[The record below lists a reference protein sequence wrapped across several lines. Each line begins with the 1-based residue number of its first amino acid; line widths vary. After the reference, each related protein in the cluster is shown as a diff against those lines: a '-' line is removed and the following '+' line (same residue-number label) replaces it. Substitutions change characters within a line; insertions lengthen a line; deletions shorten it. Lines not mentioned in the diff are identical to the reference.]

1 MTLSWISFSEKEIPT
16 PKCENWK
23 AFSLKR
29 SYRAYV
35 LHLGSLSHVET
46 WTIHNIKPPKAG
58 QAQELSQH
66 LQHLQQQWLVGKIQ
80 KVKGVGRSISAQEYI
95 WTEVHA
101 WRRDFC
107 IVSVCQYIAMTMA
120 IEEEML
126 TFISRVGC
134 CIPTNEPCL
143 PEQLPHRDDACSLH
157 HTGMHFLPLESMP
170 LGMAH
175 LLVHILQSQ
184 RDRLRGNSS
193 KISGTLQL

>member
-1 MTLSWISFSEKEIPT
+1 MPLSWISFSEKEIPT

-66 LQHLQQQWLVGKIQ
+66 LQHLQKQWLVGKIQ

-126 TFISRVGC
+126 TFIWCEVHELMTG
-134 CIPTNEPCL
+134 L
-143 PEQLPHRDDACSLH
+143 PEPLQMRSALFTRPDLSHHLPTR
-157 HTGMHFLPLESMP
+157 TTFL
-170 LGMAH
+170 
-175 LLVHILQSQ
+175 LLQAF
-184 RDRLRGNSS
+184 
-193 KISGTLQL
+193 TA